1 MSPKAAARLLP
12 QTLFMLLALCD
23 AAGAS
28 AAGRDV
34 ALRRCREQFGP
45 AVDAERNLFE
55 VNRWYVLEVKFDAR
69 SRLSELNVLP
79 RRYFAE
85 AHPEWE
91 EPDAPN
97 LEGYWARHL
106 TRYDYEKLL
115 QRLDRVEPKGGLLKR
130 GVSGVVT
137 NMTSPVN
144 DLYER
149 AELKRGE
156 VLDLRRGDYAPT
168 LFRYVRLRYLAP
180 AELNKAVRRDGRL
193 LKGVGGRE
201 VLKLMRKG
209 RTVDQRR

>member
-12 QTLFMLLALCD
+12 QTLFMLLVLCNAAD
-23 AAGAS
+23 ASTAD
-28 AAGRDV
+28 RDA

-45 AVDAERNLFE
+45 AVDAARNLFE

-69 SRLSELNVLP
+69 SRLSELNVVP
-79 RRYFAE
+79 KRYFAE

-91 EPDAPN
+91 EPDAPD
-97 LEGYWARHL
+97 LEAHWARYL

-115 QRLDRVEPKGGLLKR
+115 QRLDHVEPKGGLLRR

-137 NMTSPVN
+137 NMTAPVK

-149 AELKRGE
+149 AELNRGE
-156 VLDLRRGDYAPT
+156 VLDLRRGDYAPA
-168 LFRYVRLRYLAP
+168 LFRYVRLRYLGP
-180 AELNKAVRRDGRL
+180 AELNRALRRGGRL
-193 LKGVGGRE
+193 PKGTGGRE
-201 VLKLMRKG
+201 LLKLTRRG